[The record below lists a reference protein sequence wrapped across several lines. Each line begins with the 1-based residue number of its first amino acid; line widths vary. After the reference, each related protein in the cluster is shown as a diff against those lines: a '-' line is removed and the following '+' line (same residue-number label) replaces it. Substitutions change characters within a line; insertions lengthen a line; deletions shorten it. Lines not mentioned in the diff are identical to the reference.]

1 MLEMNTENEFVL
13 EELKERLIDLGYEDS
28 IVLENPDYASAVV
41 GVDSNGRVIYDFNL
55 MVDFLVKK
63 DGISSEEAI
72 EFIEYN
78 TIRALPYAGENC
90 PIIMYPMEN
99 FA

>member
-1 MLEMNTENEFVL
+1 MNTENEFVL
-13 EELKERLIDLGYEDS
+13 EELKERLVDLGYEDS

-55 MVDFLVKK
+55 MVDHLVKK

-78 TIRALPYAGENC
+78 TMRALPYTGEKC

>member
-1 MLEMNTENEFVL
+1 MNTENEFVL

-28 IVLENPDYASAVV
+28 IVLENPDYTSAVV

-55 MVDFLVKK
+55 MVDHLVKK

-78 TIRALPYAGENC
+78 TMRALPYTGEKC

>member
-1 MLEMNTENEFVL
+1 
-13 EELKERLIDLGYEDS
+13 
-28 IVLENPDYASAVV
+28 
-41 GVDSNGRVIYDFNL
+41 
-55 MVDFLVKK
+55 MVDHLVKK

-78 TIRALPYAGENC
+78 TIRALPYAGEKC

>member
-13 EELKERLIDLGYEDS
+13 EELKERLVDLGYEDS

-55 MVDFLVKK
+55 MVDHLVKK

-78 TIRALPYAGENC
+78 TIRALLYAGEKC

>member
-1 MLEMNTENEFVL
+1 MLKMNTENEFVL

-78 TIRALPYAGENC
+78 TIRALPYAGEKC